1 MLVSMLEPHETVFNS
16 CRLAAFTLKT
26 SLLVLGGQDG
36 SGRSLVLLFPL
47 LLPSLPRVR

>member
-1 MLVSMLEPHETVFNS
+1 MLVGMVEAHETVFNS
-16 CRLAAFTLKT
+16 YRVAAFTLKT

-47 LLPSLPRVR
+47 LLPSLPRVP